1 MVICFSPIGA
11 SLRNRIRDFPS
22 IVNCTTIDWFSE
34 WPPDAL
40 EAVAQKFLMDVEM
53 DHEVRQNCVVMVQN
67 FHTSTEVMK
76 DRFFKMLK
84 RVYYVTPT
92 SYLELINTFK
102 TLLKEKRTEIANLK
116 DRYANGYDCL
126 VETETKVNTMQ
137 KQLEDLQPV
146 LVQTGKETDAKLVVV
161 TKETEEADKVKAGVA
176 IEEAD
181 AQKIADEANAIKVDC
196 ETQLAEALPALRAA
210 EDAVKCITPGDI
222 AILKKLANPPADVRL
237 VT

>member
-1 MVICFSPIGA
+1 
-11 SLRNRIRDFPS
+11 
-22 IVNCTTIDWFSE
+22 
-34 WPPDAL
+34 
-40 EAVAQKFLMDVEM
+40 
-53 DHEVRQNCVVMVQN
+53 
-67 FHTSTEVMK
+67 
-76 DRFFKMLK
+76 
-84 RVYYVTPT
+84 VTPT

-102 TLLKEKRTEIANLK
+102 TLLKEKRTEVKNLK
-116 DRYANGYDCL
+116 DRYANGFECL
-126 VETETKVNTMQ
+126 VSTETKVNIMQ

-146 LVQTGKETDAKLVVV
+146 LVQTGKETDAKLIVV
-161 TKETEEADKVKAGVA
+161 TKETEEADKIKAGVA

-222 AILKKLANPPADVRL
+222 AILKKLGSPPPDVKL